1 MDKRKVIYYS
11 DELNDEFSTAVITA
25 RKIDESY
32 DYGGRK
38 TSWKLKRFFL
48 YRIIAF
54 PVAFFYLKL
63 VFAHK
68 VVGQKKVRKF
78 KKSAIFFYGNHTNTY
93 ADPLVPSFVSF
104 PKSTFVIVHPANVSI
119 PFWGKFMPYLGALP
133 LPDNL
138 KAGKNFLDT
147 IRLHVAEKASIVIY
161 PEAHIWPFYTKIRPF
176 VDLSFKYPVE
186 YRAPVFC
193 FTNVYT
199 KRRFTKKPKMT
210 TYIDGPFFADESLP
224 PKERRKKLRDE
235 VYAAM
240 CERSKLSDFE
250 AIKYVKK
257 ETKAVVET
265 VETT

>member
-1 MDKRKVIYYS
+1 MKKRKVIYYS
-11 DELNDEFSTAVITA
+11 DELNDEFSTAVITP
-25 RKIDESY
+25 RKIDENY

-38 TSWKLKRFFL
+38 TAWKAKRFFL

-54 PVAFFYLKL
+54 PIAFFYLKL

-68 VVGQKKVRKF
+68 VVGREKVKKYRKT
-78 KKSAIFFYGNHTNTY
+78 AVFFYGNHTNTY

-104 PKSTFVIVHPANVSI
+104 PKSTFVIVHPNNVSI

-147 IRLHVAEKASIVIY
+147 LRLHVAEKASVVIY

-176 VDLSFKYPVE
+176 VDLSFKYPIE
-186 YRAPVFC
+186 YKTPVFC

-199 KRRFTKKPKMT
+199 KRRFTKTPKMT

-224 PKERRKKLRDE
+224 QKERRKVLRDE
-235 VYAAM
+235 VYEAM
-240 CERSKLSDFE
+240 RERSKLSDFE
-250 AIKYVKK
+250 AIKYVKIDSDSSS
-257 ETKAVVET
+257 E
-265 VETT
+265 